1 MFNISEEEFKP
12 TMEEFCQM
20 ILDQQ
25 GKIVGVNINGSY
37 EDVVDEIKRF
47 GYYKPESL
55 MIDSW
60 ARKGS
65 VFQID
70 DKYLIVLN
78 EDNSIN
84 AILSVYEIENWVQQD
99 GVVAVSGNKSILI
112 YNIEKMKFAYTSC

>member
-1 MFNISEEEFKP
+1 MSSVTEKEFKP

-25 GKIVGVNINGSY
+25 NKMVGVNINGSY

-47 GYYKPESL
+47 GYYKPDSL

-78 EDNSIN
+78 KDNSIN

-99 GVVAVSGNKSILI
+99 GVIAVSGNKSILI
-112 YNIEKMKFAYTSC
+112 YNIEKMKSTYTSC